1 MCSAMCTVV
10 LDGPLT
16 GSSNGRGHGG
26 GRLRKIRTGGM
37 FGAVK
42 MNPGV
47 MTKPS
52 VTQGNCK
59 EQREKGRRVT

>member
-1 MCSAMCTVV
+1 M

-16 GSSNGRGHGG
+16 GSANGRGHGWEG
-26 GRLRKIRTGGM
+26 GLRKIRTGHM
-37 FGAVK
+37 FGAVR

-47 MTKPS
+47 RTKPS
-52 VTQGNCK
+52 VTQGNWK